1 MKQYLDIVRSVLDNG
16 SWKENR
22 TGIKTLAM
30 PGVFFEHDMES
41 GFPLLTVRKMPIKSI
56 AVEVEGF
63 LKGITSKKWYQERGC
78 HFWDNWAN
86 PYQVQAESG
95 HQLKMFAE
103 DAKEAYLDP
112 DKMVFLPDRKKI
124 AAELDDLGPLGYSY
138 QLRRFNQVYDEDDN
152 GCVQRYDQLK
162 NIVDTL
168 KQDPNDRRMVAG
180 LWNPVQLDKMALPP
194 CTVGWV
200 VNVIDGKLNLSW
212 LQRSCDAILGLPS
225 DIANMGMIQT
235 LLAVEAGLHVGKLS
249 GLLVDCHIY
258 ENHVETAKLLLER
271 EPRELPT
278 LGIRVGDEESA
289 YSFDIFEWTHKD
301 FTLYNYNPHDK
312 LDMGTI
318 AV

>member
-1 MKQYLDIVRSVLDNG
+1 MKQYLDIVRDVIDNG
-16 SWKENR
+16 LWKENR
-22 TGIKTLAM
+22 TGIKTLAL
-30 PGVFFEHDMES
+30 PGVFFEHNVED
-41 GFPLLTVRKMPIKSI
+41 GFPLLTVRRMPIKSI

-78 HFWDNWAN
+78 KFWDNWSN
-86 PYQVQAESG
+86 PKV
-95 HQLKMFAE
+95 
-103 DAKEAYLDP
+103 AKEEYDIAQGQAASDEVMGLLSYEP
-112 DKMVFLPDRKKI
+112 TIQEIQKKV
-124 AAELDDLGPLGYSY
+124 DDLGPLGYSY

-180 LWNPVQLDKMALPP
+180 LWNPIQLNRMALPP
-194 CTVGWV
+194 CTVAWV

-235 LLAVEAGLHVGKLS
+235 LLAVEAGLYVGKLS

-258 ENHVETAKLLLER
+258 ENHIDNAMILLER
-271 EPRELPT
+271 APRALPT
-278 LGIRVGDEESA
+278 LGIIDGDDSRPG
-289 YSFDIFEWTHKD
+289 YKFNIFEWTHND